1 MALRILYCLL
11 FAFLPTSL
19 FAQSHNLGYYL
30 GQATAN
36 NPQLKDFTNQRY
48 SASFDSSRVRAG
60 QKPQLSFNAIAQYAP
75 SISGLGYDQAVS
87 NGGNYSTTL
96 NISQVL
102 FNRAALTSRLQTI
115 KNHQDSISNSSDITR
130 IDLKKTITAQYI
142 ITYADLKQVRFQEE
156 LFSLLQNQEKY
167 LIKMVQAG
175 IFKQSDYL
183 TFLVSRQAQE
193 VSISQ
198 FVNTFHTDLS
208 LLNQLSGII
217 DTSNVLLEEP
227 NIQTASLL
235 PVVQLPGYR
244 KFIIDSL
251 QLINQQDL
259 LSAAYKPKINW
270 FADAGNQTSVPRN
283 FYRNF
288 GTSFGLNFTLPLYD
302 GHQRRIALKQIDLQ
316 QRTRRVYQQYF
327 NTQYQQQILSLQ
339 KQIKDIEQL
348 LSKINN
354 QLKYSKMLIDTDQ
367 KLLNTGDVKVN
378 DFLLA
383 INNYRAIQFS
393 QTQQQINRLLL
404 INQLNY
410 WGVN

>member
-1 MALRILYCLL
+1 MALRIFYCLL
-11 FAFLPTSL
+11 LAFIPTSL
-19 FAQSHNLGYYL
+19 FAQSHNLAFYL
-30 GQATAN
+30 GQATFS
-36 NPQLKDFTNQRY
+36 NPLLKDFTNQLS
-48 SASFDSSRVRAG
+48 SAKFDSLRVRAG
-60 QKPQLSFNAIAQYAP
+60 QKPQLSANAVAQYAP
-75 SISGLGYDQAVS
+75 SIGSFGYDQAVT
-87 NGGNYSTTL
+87 NGGNYSATL

-102 FNRAALTSRLQTI
+102 FNRAALNSRLQTI
-115 KNHQDSISNSSDITR
+115 KNHQDSISNSASITR

-142 ITYADLKQVRFQEE
+142 VTYADLKQVRFQEE
-156 LFSLLQNQEKY
+156 LFHLLQTQEKY
-167 LIKMVQAG
+167 LIKMVQGG

-198 FVNTFHTDLS
+198 FENTFHTDLA
-208 LLNQLSGII
+208 LLNQLSGIV
-217 DTSNVLLEEP
+217 DTSTVVLEEP
-227 NIQTASLL
+227 NIQPANLL
-235 PVVQLPGYR
+235 PITLLPGYH

-251 QLINQQDL
+251 QLINQQNL

-270 FADAGNQTSVPRN
+270 FADAGNQTSILRN

-288 GTSFGLNFTLPLYD
+288 GTSFGLNFTLPIYD

-316 QRTRRVYQQYF
+316 QRTRKVYLQYF
-327 NTQYQQQILSLQ
+327 NTQYQQQILSVQ
-339 KQIKDIEQL
+339 KQLKDIEQL
-348 LSKINN
+348 LGKIDN

-367 KLLNTGDVKVN
+367 KLLNTGDLKVN

-383 INNYRAIQFS
+383 INNYRSIQFS